1 MQRLTGLNL
10 LHHFKLNKGKERTEI
25 IKTAGYIKP
34 NGNTAYT
41 DFYSALLPV
50 LSWERKKMNFVKDDG
65 GSVTVKAIVQS
76 IDQNKNYHKKN
87 DRVEVIGDE
96 VYVYYYNTLICVVNK
111 NKQTI
116 TLPGNMYKSKSK
128 SNKGRLNR
136 ILMRFCGC
144 QLFQKNHVWYVY
156 DPGED
161 KDTEY
166 GEETLVIEFVKPL
179 P

>member
-10 LHHFKLNKGKERTEI
+10 LHHYNLNKDKERTEI

-34 NGNTAYT
+34 NGNIAYA
-41 DFYSALLPV
+41 DFYSTLLPL
-50 LSWERKKMNFVKDDG
+50 LSWERKMNFAKDVG
-65 GSVTVKAIVQS
+65 GSDTVTAIIQS
-76 IDQNKNYHKKN
+76 ICRNKNYHKRN
-87 DRVEVIGDE
+87 DRVVVIDDE
-96 VYVYYYNTLICVVNK
+96 VNVYYYNTLICVVNK
-111 NKQTI
+111 NKQNI
-116 TLPGNMYKSKSK
+116 TLPGNRYKSKSTK
-128 SNKGRLNR
+128 ERLNR
-136 ILMRFCGC
+136 ILMRFSGC
-144 QLFQKNHVWYVY
+144 QLFQKRGVWYVY